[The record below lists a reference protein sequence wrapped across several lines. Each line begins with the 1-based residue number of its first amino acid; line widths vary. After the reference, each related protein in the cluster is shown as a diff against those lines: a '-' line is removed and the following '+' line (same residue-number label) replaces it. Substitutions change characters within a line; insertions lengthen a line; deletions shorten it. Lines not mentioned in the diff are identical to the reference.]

1 VKIPSSLKK
10 LTVEI
15 EAACGTGCAW
25 ILITPALPAHQK
37 LWIPRTCE
45 LVRPAH
51 PEGVVKAI
59 KGAPGGG
66 HAATGRADWVRKL
79 VEALGKSEVGCSD
92 HLVLAVTEKAQVS
105 ACVGWL
111 RSEKEGNSERL
122 ISQLGVVRAQ
132 VRKAWDLE
140 KVRTEAEALR
150 WLLARSDRTC
160 MVARPDGELLG
171 ASLCGREFLQELRFG
186 PRHIFRTDEPEL
198 PAFLARSIGQSD
210 AGQVVVGKGSTAR
223 FERLAL
229 ADSWM
234 PVYGVECFT
243 ESSTHRGLP
252 ISRLTSVERDIY
264 NQIAT
269 TGASNREIAQRR
281 GTSYAT
287 VKNQVSGLLSKLGV
301 ARRINLL
308 AAPVEPQFLQ
318 AKVGPGAGGM
328 ISVNR

>member
-1 VKIPSSLKK
+1 MP
-10 LTVEI
+10 
-15 EAACGTGCAW
+15 GT
-25 ILITPALPAHQK
+25 
-37 LWIPRTCE
+37 RE
-45 LVRPAH
+45 LVRPAD

-79 VEALGKSEVGCSD
+79 VAALGKSEASPGD
-92 HLVLAVTEKAQVS
+92 HLVLPITEKARVV

-111 RSEKEGNSERL
+111 RHGEEGNSERL
-122 ISQLGVVRAQ
+122 ISQLGAVRAQ

-160 MVARPDGELLG
+160 MVARTDGKLLG
-171 ASLCGREFLQELRFG
+171 ASLSGRDFLRDLRFG
-186 PRHIFRTDEPEL
+186 PGHIFRTDEVEL
-198 PAFLARSIGQSD
+198 PPLLVRSIGQSD
-210 AGQVVVGKGSTAR
+210 AGQVVVSKGSTAR

-229 ADSWM
+229 AGSWTT
-234 PVYGVECFT
+234 VYGVECFT
-243 ESSTHRGLP
+243 ESRVHPGLP

-269 TGASNREIAQRR
+269 TGATNREIARRR
-281 GTSYAT
+281 GTSHAT
-287 VKNQVSGLLSKLGV
+287 IKNQVSGLLNKLGV

-308 AAPVEPQFLQ
+308 ATPAQPQFFH
-318 AKVGPGAGGM
+318 ARGAVEGGGA
-328 ISVNR
+328 IAINR